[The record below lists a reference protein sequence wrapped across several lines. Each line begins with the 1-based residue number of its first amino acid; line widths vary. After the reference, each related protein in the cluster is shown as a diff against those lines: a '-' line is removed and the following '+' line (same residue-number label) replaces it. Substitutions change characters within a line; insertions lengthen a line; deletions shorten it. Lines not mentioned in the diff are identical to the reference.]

1 MGELIGQPASRAGID
16 GVVAEKTVGIML
28 GFVRSEGRSDKIEAL
43 IDRLPGAEAAIAA
56 ASAGGLGRLMAV
68 GTGVMGLGPGMEIQ
82 SIASELLRVSLDKT
96 GAERMGEI
104 IAGTPGLG
112 QFA

>member
-1 MGELIGQPASRAGID
+1 MGELIGQPASTAGIG

-28 GFVRSEGRSDKIEAL
+28 GFVRSEGRSDKVEAL

-68 GTGVMGLGPGMEIQ
+68 GTGVGLGLGMEIQ
-82 SIASELLRVSLDKT
+82 SIASELLRVSLDKI
-96 GAERMGEI
+96 GAERMGQI